1 MQPTA
6 IYARP
11 HYQYRPPRRST
22 SVPHGRG
29 HGVVVDL
36 LAPARGIMH
45 GVVLGAAL
53 WAGIIAALARCLG

>member
-6 IYARP
+6 IATRP
-11 HYQYRPPRRST
+11 GYQYRPPRRST

-29 HGVVVDL
+29 HGVAVDP

-45 GVVLGAAL
+45 GVILAAAL
-53 WAGIIAALARCLG
+53 WAGIIAALARFLG